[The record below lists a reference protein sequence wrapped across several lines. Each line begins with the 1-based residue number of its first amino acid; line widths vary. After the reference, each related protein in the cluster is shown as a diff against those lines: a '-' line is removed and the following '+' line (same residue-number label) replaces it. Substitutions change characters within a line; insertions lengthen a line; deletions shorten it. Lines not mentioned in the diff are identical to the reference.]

1 MYSSC
6 ASIGHLLLLLLLLLL
21 FHPLNTI
28 QIKCVIISV
37 SVLKTT
43 RQERS
48 FIQFKTNVARIKHT
62 GVTKS
67 AFTQLLGLIKG
78 VTSSQLLLYPRCD
91 GDWKGVA
98 SAWKR
103 I

>member
-1 MYSSC
+1 M
-6 ASIGHLLLLLLLLLL
+6 LLYETLG
-21 FHPLNTI
+21 P
-28 QIKCVIISV
+28 
-37 SVLKTT
+37 
-43 RQERS
+43 
-48 FIQFKTNVARIKHT
+48 AKHT

-98 SAWKR
+98 MHGNAYNCGTCFAEFSAY
-103 I
+103 